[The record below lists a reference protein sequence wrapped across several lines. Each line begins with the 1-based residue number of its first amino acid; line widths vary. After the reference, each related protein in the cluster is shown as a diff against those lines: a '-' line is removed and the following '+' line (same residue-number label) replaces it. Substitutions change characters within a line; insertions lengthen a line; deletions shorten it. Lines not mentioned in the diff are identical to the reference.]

1 MTGSGLMNFG
11 GSSIGMFGQQPWQ
24 KEARESAYSNL
35 FSRRLGMS
43 PSISGSYKPSDIYNA
58 QVYASS
64 YFPQHTSMGY
74 GTTTTSL
81 RESPFMLG
89 LATPRYKDK

>member
-1 MTGSGLMNFG
+1 MTGSGLINFG
-11 GSSIGMFGQQPWQ
+11 ASSIDMFGQQPWQ

-58 QVYASS
+58 QVYAAS
-64 YFPQHTSMGY
+64 YFPRDTNIGY
-74 GTTTTSL
+74 GTTTTFL
-81 RESPFMLG
+81 RESPYMRG
-89 LATPRYKDK
+89 MAGAIS